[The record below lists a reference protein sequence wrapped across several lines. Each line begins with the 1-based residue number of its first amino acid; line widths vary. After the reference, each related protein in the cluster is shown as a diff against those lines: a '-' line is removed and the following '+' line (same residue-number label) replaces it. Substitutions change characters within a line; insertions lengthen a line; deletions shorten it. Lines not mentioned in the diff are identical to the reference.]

1 MVSNV
6 TKRDGSTEPFDAQKI
21 RSSIEKAAV
30 GAGVG
35 EARAQELMANVA
47 NFVLGKLEGMEE
59 VSSSQIKE
67 MILSELDTAEPS
79 VSEAWRKHE
88 QIKGQ

>member
-21 RSSIEKAAV
+21 RSSVESAAKE
-30 GAGVG
+30 AGVG
-35 EARAQELMANVA
+35 EARAGELTANIENSVR
-47 NFVLGKLEGMEE
+47 GKLEDMEE

-88 QIKGQ
+88 QSKGQ